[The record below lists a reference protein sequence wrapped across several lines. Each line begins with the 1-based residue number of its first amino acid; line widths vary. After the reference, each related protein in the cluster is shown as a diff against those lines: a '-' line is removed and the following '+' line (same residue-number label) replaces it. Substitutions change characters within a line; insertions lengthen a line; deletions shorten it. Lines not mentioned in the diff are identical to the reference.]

1 MKIKISSYEVEEAI
15 LEFVNKKY
23 GHSFEVSKHDPH
35 FEVES
40 NERVWVYKKHKNG
53 KVKIAENGFRQV
65 DYELSTWKRT
75 FKRIEECDDI
85 NFHVKELG
93 DES

>member
-1 MKIKISSYEVEEAI
+1 MSLLIRSTGI
-15 LEFVNKKY
+15 LLKY
-23 GHSFEVSKHDPH
+23 QNTILI

-40 NERVWVYKKHKNG
+40 NERVWVYRKHKNG

-65 DYELSTWKRT
+65 DHELSTWKRT